1 MLRQGRSLEW
11 YLLPVPLKVHFL
23 ARPKKEVNIPPSTPG
38 NGPFSDSENTSA
50 NRASGSDS
58 TTNESLL
65 RPEVQIRGNLDSE
78 MEGKVSECVESF
90 ISAKMVRSSILTTL
104 RNYLVT
110 TLEVQRQLM
119 LGKP

>member
-1 MLRQGRSLEW
+1 
-11 YLLPVPLKVHFL
+11 
-23 ARPKKEVNIPPSTPG
+23 
-38 NGPFSDSENTSA
+38 
-50 NRASGSDS
+50 
-58 TTNESLL
+58 
-65 RPEVQIRGNLDSE
+65 